1 MLNVNNYGFIILRQL
16 SRCFYR
22 KLQFSPQLS
31 YTSEINVQGAISWMF
46 IRYFVTKFTYNLNK
60 LAILETH
67 SIKCTVTKFWVS
79 RQHLFYAVFESTNR
93 RFIIH
98 STCLLKTDKKE
109 KKLEIRVFHHRMES
123 TELLSKHYLKYLHVF
138 VNNVS
143 HSRWHTEVK

>member
-16 SRCFYR
+16 SRYFYR

-31 YTSEINVQGAISWMF
+31 YTSEINVQVAISWMF

-79 RQHLFYAVFESTNR
+79 RQHSFYAVFESTNR

-98 STCLLKTDKKE
+98 STCLLKTDIKE
-109 KKLEIRVFHHRMES
+109 KKTRNTSLPSQNGIYKVALESLNITLFML
-123 TELLSKHYLKYLHVF
+123 TLK
-138 VNNVS
+138 
-143 HSRWHTEVK
+143 